1 MSKNVLERRN
11 IICAFTVHD
20 HLRYNQAEVVHP
32 SWKKRDE
39 TGLSLYQAAEFDT
52 RDCIL

>member
-11 IICAFTVHD
+11 IICAFTGHD
-20 HLRYNQAEVVHP
+20 HWRCNQAEVVHT

-52 RDCIL
+52 CDCIL